1 MRKSATTTPEDLVK
15 NVSILFTYLLIVWGM
30 YRVIFRFPEEV
41 EELII
46 KPIIWIIPTLYFALI
61 KERDNLESIGITFR
75 NLFPAVYF
83 SIALGA
89 LFGVIAM
96 VLNFIKYH
104 GAFNFEANLG
114 NLPLLSSVGISFAT
128 AISEEIVFRG
138 YIFGRL
144 WKVFDSE
151 LTANLITSALWTLIH
166 VPVTI
171 FILKLTLPAA
181 IVYLMLTCVYSL
193 GAGFIYART
202 KNVFS
207 PIFLHVLWEWPII
220 LFR

>member
-1 MRKSATTTPEDLVK
+1 MKKSATSSVDLIK
-15 NVSILFTYLLIVWGM
+15 NVSILFTYLLIVWGL
-30 YRVIFRFPEEV
+30 YRIIFRFPDEI
-41 EELII
+41 EELIV
-46 KPIIWIIPTLYFALI
+46 KPVIWIIPTLYFALI
-61 KERDNLESIGITFR
+61 KEKDSLESIGLTFK

-89 LFGVIAM
+89 LFGVVAM
-96 VLNFIKYH
+96 VLNFIKYN
-104 GAFNFEANLG
+104 GTFNFGANLG
-114 NLPLLSSVGISFAT
+114 SLPLLSSVGISFAT
-128 AISEEIVFRG
+128 AFSEELVFRG

-144 WKVFDSE
+144 WKALDNEV
-151 LTANLITSALWTLIH
+151 TANLITSGLWTLIH

-171 FILKLTLPAA
+171 FILKLSLPAA
-181 IVYLMLTCVYSL
+181 FVYLTLTCVYSL

>member
-1 MRKSATTTPEDLVK
+1 MKKSAVTSVDLVK
-15 NVSILFTYLLIVWGM
+15 NVSILFTFLLIVWGL
-30 YRVIFRFPEEV
+30 YRIIFRFPEEI

-46 KPIIWIIPTLYFALI
+46 KPVIWIIPTLYFALV
-61 KERDNLESIGITFR
+61 KEKDNLESIGITFR

-89 LFGVIAM
+89 LFGVVAM
-96 VLNFIKYH
+96 VLNFIKY
-104 GAFNFEANLG
+104 GGTFNFGANLG
-114 NLPLLSSVGISFAT
+114 SLPLLSSVGVSFAT
-128 AISEEIVFRG
+128 AVSEEIVFRG

-144 WKVFDSE
+144 WKALDKE
-151 LTANLITSALWTLIH
+151 ILANVITSVLWTIIH
-166 VPVTI
+166 IPVTI
-171 FILKLTLPAA
+171 FILKLALPAA
-181 IVYLMLTCVYSL
+181 FVYLTLTCVYSL